1 MRPTSS
7 KLLAQ
12 LAWKAANNLCDKHG
26 KALSSAFGNFDRV
39 VALGWLLGD
48 AAGAPLLTRTHAH
61 AVGIKARRVAG
72 ETTAELA
79 LVKRSAQRAASK
91 LEADNPRRQELAAE
105 AKEAEAS
112 LLRATVQFPALRAEQ
127 STQPLASGSRKRK
140 VEPDAQALSQDE
152 ELSLLNEKVL
162 KAEKE
167 VKRARAAVASAE
179 NEVDEQARKAMRLAT
194 QLDNHDI
201 RGPGWN
207 PLYAAAKRQHKLW
220 DKCSSVVT
228 AAEAVVQ
235 ERLLLLK
242 DAQMD
247 SMLMEVEMGL
257 VFF

>member
-1 MRPTSS
+1 MQEVETKMAVYIRLLAERFKHIRSITEVKELDLLIRTEIHKAQSEDPSEGFY
-7 KLLAQ
+7 KLL
-12 LAWKAANNLCDKHG
+12 D
-26 KALSSAFGNFDRV
+26 
-39 VALGWLLGD
+39 
-48 AAGAPLLTRTHAH
+48 
-61 AVGIKARRVAG
+61 
-72 ETTAELA
+72 
-79 LVKRSAQRAASK
+79 
-91 LEADNPRRQELAAE
+91 
-105 AKEAEAS
+105 
-112 LLRATVQFPALRAEQ
+112 
-127 STQPLASGSRKRK
+127 
-140 VEPDAQALSQDE
+140 
-152 ELSLLNEKVL
+152 EKVL

-257 VFF
+257 VFFRASSACPCPQETQASMS